1 MPFRKDLSALVDL
14 RLVGGRAGNEGRVE
28 VLHADTWGGVCDD
41 GWDDRAAT
49 VVCRALHFHG

>member
-1 MPFRKDLSALVDL
+1 MDL